1 MRRRKFIATALV
13 GLTVPR
19 GVLDSA
25 ARLEPVGA
33 AGSLARHVAELEETV
48 HARALEFPTTP
59 TVDQLPRLLR
69 DYAGFRRLA
78 GEVGDH
84 LRFRVE
90 HGLSQLCAFA
100 GGNMADWQDYDAA
113 NAWYGA
119 GLWHAGRGRS
129 RESAAWIAG
138 RSTLLA
144 VHRGDDQQVLHDAAY
159 AVMLSPRGQL
169 GSTLGNALAAAT
181 LARIG
186 HRAAAYQALDSARR
200 AVDAQSDQETFTA
213 YSMPWYRLGR
223 FASEVHTRLGDFERA
238 RSYQDE
244 SLPAYPP
251 GAATDTTFLR
261 LDGAEAM
268 ARESYP
274 QEGAE
279 QATAALLA
287 LSPEKSSPILA
298 DRAEQVAE
306 MIDADGSHTEH
317 LRSVVRDVHR
327 ASAAAVRPERARG
340 STSQDP
346 TRSPGCSRPACGSGA
361 GVDVGSRSRST
372 KLPRCMPLVPR

>member
-1 MRRRKFIATALV
+1 MRSGDVVGDDRVMTPSEDEIMRRREFLAATLV
-13 GLTVPR
+13 GLTAPR

-25 ARLEPVGA
+25 ARLEPAGG
-33 AGSLARHVAELEETV
+33 AGSSARQVAELEETV
-48 HARALEFPTTP
+48 HARALEFPTAP

-69 DYAGFRRLA
+69 DYAGFRRLS
-78 GEVGDH
+78 GEVSDH
-84 LRFRVE
+84 HRFRVE

-100 GGNMADWQDYDAA
+100 GANMATWQDYDAA
-113 NAWYGA
+113 HAWYGA
-119 GLWHAGRGRS
+119 GLSHAGHGRA
-129 RESAAWIAG
+129 RESEAWIAA
-138 RSTLLA
+138 RITLLA

-169 GSTLGNALAAAT
+169 GSTLGNALAAAA

-186 HRAAAYQALDSARR
+186 HRAAAYQALDGARR

-244 SLPAYPP
+244 SLPAYPL

-261 LDGAEAM
+261 LDRAEAM
-268 ARESYP
+268 VREGNP
-274 QEGAE
+274 HEGAE
-279 QATAALLA
+279 HATGALLA
-287 LSPEKSSPILA
+287 LSPEHAAPILA

-306 MIDADGSHTEH
+306 VIDTDGTHTEH
-317 LRSVVRDVHR
+317 LRSVVRDVR
-327 ASAAAVRPERARG
+327 RNKRG
-340 STSQDP
+340 
-346 TRSPGCSRPACGSGA
+346 GGS
-361 GVDVGSRSRST
+361 S
-372 KLPRCMPLVPR
+372 